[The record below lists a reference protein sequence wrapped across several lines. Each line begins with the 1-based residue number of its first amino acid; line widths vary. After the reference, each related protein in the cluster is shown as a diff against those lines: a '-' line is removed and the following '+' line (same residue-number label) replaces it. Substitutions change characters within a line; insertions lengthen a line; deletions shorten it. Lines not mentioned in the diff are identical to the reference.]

1 MNLCTIHK
9 LSVAARVQ
17 SPSSNSYSH
26 NEPWLPSTKLG
37 RHFHATYGRQLSFF
51 FGLNKTWTTQD
62 VSCLPWKD
70 SSLSSGKKHFPH
82 QWFVSSWLVNNSITK
97 AFDFDQIEADR
108 AEKQPRYIRPRL
120 YMAFVS
126 PACAAW
132 WRNWAADSS
141 SFLMPSPKAK
151 VSPIKSHHMSHHITP
166 TSHLRPHLG
175 MQFPIAPY
183 LTVPSARQVTIQQHN
198 TQGISSCT
206 VPIQGCTPKALG
218 CLRKV
223 LWPPQA

>member
-1 MNLCTIHK
+1 MTTK
-9 LSVAARVQ
+9 YQARKTF
-17 SPSSNSYSH
+17 N
-26 NEPWLPSTKLG
+26 
-37 RHFHATYGRQLSFF
+37 ATHGRQLSFF
-51 FGLNKTWTTQD
+51 LGLNKTCTTQD

-70 SSLSSGKKHFPH
+70 SSLSSGKKQFQH

-151 VSPIKSHHMSHHITP
+151 VSPYGITP
-166 TSHLRPHLG
+166 DVTPSHTTSHLRYHIFDG
-175 MQFPIAPY
+175 KFPIAPLPY
-183 LTVPSARQVTIQQHN
+183 RT
-198 TQGISSCT
+198 ISSPSDHST
-206 VPIQGCTPKALG
+206 A
-218 CLRKV
+218 
-223 LWPPQA
+223 

>member
-1 MNLCTIHK
+1 MYHSQAISGGPCSIAILKFLQPQWTMTTK
-9 LSVAARVQ
+9 YQARKTF
-17 SPSSNSYSH
+17 N
-26 NEPWLPSTKLG
+26 
-37 RHFHATYGRQLSFF
+37 AMYGRQLSFF

-70 SSLSSGKKHFPH
+70 SSLSSGKKQFPH

-151 VSPIKSHHMSHHITP
+151 VCLMESHHTSHHITP
-166 TSHLRPHLG
+166 HVSPTCTSLMG
-175 MQFPIAPY
+175 NFPLPPY
-183 LTVPSARQVTIQQHN
+183 LTH
-198 TQGISSCT
+198 ISSPSDHST
-206 VPIQGCTPKALG
+206 A
-218 CLRKV
+218 
-223 LWPPQA
+223 

>member
-1 MNLCTIHK
+1 MT
-9 LSVAARVQ
+9 
-17 SPSSNSYSH
+17 
-26 NEPWLPSTKLG
+26 TKYQAWKT
-37 RHFHATYGRQLSFF
+37 FNATHGRQLSFF
-51 FGLNKTWTTQD
+51 FGLNKTCTTQD

-70 SSLSSGKKHFPH
+70 SSLSSGKKQFQH

-151 VSPIKSHHMSHHITP
+151 VSPYGITP
-166 TSHLRPHLG
+166 DVTPSHTTSHLRYHIFDG
-175 MQFPIAPY
+175 KFPIAPLPY
-183 LTVPSARQVTIQQHN
+183 RTISLPSDHSTA
-198 TQGISSCT
+198 
-206 VPIQGCTPKALG
+206 
-218 CLRKV
+218 
-223 LWPPQA
+223 